1 MVATFY
7 QGVLLCSLLWTFTK
21 GENCFN
27 CIYAYDWD
35 LSSIESAYSRMALKS
50 LVLGYS
56 TTPECRTP
64 GANDVSLVKSCPSVT
79 QSKIPAC
86 VVFEGTMTFLSIFSP
101 ENFTMSIVY
110 RGCAEVDSNFVTSCY
125 QSEGTDWTALQIN
138 TDMPNFQEACT
149 AGYFTGTICH
159 NVSAVDSKGKSV
171 HRIDCYCFIV
181 QLFVSVVLITLM
193 L

>member
-1 MVATFY
+1 MESILSDVRLKFNTPSCGDIIKEWLFCSYHFFHFSESWCWHNEFFSNIFTVGNVFSKEQRVHLASNLLIFY
-7 QGVLLCSLLWTFTK
+7 VNL
-21 GENCFN
+21 
-27 CIYAYDWD
+27 
-35 LSSIESAYSRMALKS
+35 
-50 LVLGYS
+50 
-56 TTPECRTP
+56 
-64 GANDVSLVKSCPSVT
+64 
-79 QSKIPAC
+79 
-86 VVFEGTMTFLSIFSP
+86 FS